1 MDLAK
6 LINVAHERLI
16 LSKSN
21 HRELLA
27 SVEPQEVRPVVK
39 VAQQLFKNFVAYEKG
54 VTRSHVLNVIK
65 DRIWPLMD
73 AEERSDLFS
82 SVVKQFLSGPET
94 GFSQKS
100 IVDALDALRIPTG
113 DLILFLS

>member
-1 MDLAK
+1 M
-6 LINVAHERLI
+6 
-16 LSKSN
+16 
-21 HRELLA
+21 
-27 SVEPQEVRPVVK
+27 VK
-39 VAQQLFKNFVAYEKG
+39 VAQQLFKNFVAFEKG

-82 SVVKQFLSGPET
+82 GVVKQFLSGPET